1 MGKAFCVKL
10 VFCVVSFGSCRMN
23 PNSLMVLELVFQS
36 KFLSG
41 LIIIGPAGNP
51 EKELKRV
58 SKPVHKLV
66 RRFPMK
72 PWILQRLA
80 AIMASAHEARAGV
93 SDPDLDNS
101 EESCG

>member
-1 MGKAFCVKL
+1 
-10 VFCVVSFGSCRMN
+10 
-23 PNSLMVLELVFQS
+23 MVLELVFQS

-66 RRFPMK
+66 RRCPMK
-72 PWILQRLA
+72 PWILQRLPSNGSMLCEEKKKKKIFQRLA
-80 AIMASAHEARAGV
+80 AIMASQRASAQEAKAGV